1 MRGLIGFILI
11 IFLIALASGVIYR
24 YKTNMKFESIDST
37 STLTEPADT
46 IEVKILQ
53 KDLDN

>member
-1 MRGLIGFILI
+1 MRGLVGFIAI
-11 IFLIALASGVIYR
+11 IFLIALTAGAIYR
-24 YKTNMKFESIDST
+24 YKTDMKFESID

-53 KDLDN
+53 KDLDI